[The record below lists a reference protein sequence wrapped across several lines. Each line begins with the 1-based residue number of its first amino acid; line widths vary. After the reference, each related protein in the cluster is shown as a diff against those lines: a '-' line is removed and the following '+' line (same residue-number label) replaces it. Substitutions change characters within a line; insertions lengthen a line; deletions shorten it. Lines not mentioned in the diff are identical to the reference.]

1 MSLRPIFN
9 RLLDPLVTLLYPQLC
24 TGCGRSDVRLADGT
38 ACADCWAATRIFGMD
53 DLLCSKCG
61 AFLAA
66 GASHLRPDCGEC
78 SDHFY
83 DAARA
88 AGSYERAI
96 TAAVLQMKTAEYVP
110 RTVRDHLISAFERL
124 ELNNVPVVVPVPL
137 SKQRAHERGFNQA
150 EIMAKVISEHA
161 GLRLDT
167 HSLVRRGDT
176 PMHRAAMDRK
186 AREATVKNVFEVV
199 RPALINGNDILLID
213 DLMTSGATASQCAKA
228 LKKSGAGT
236 VIVLTLARAG

>member
-9 RLLDPLVTLLYPQLC
+9 RLIDPLVSLLYPQFC
-24 TGCGRSDVRLADGT
+24 TGCGKSIVRLADGP
-38 ACADCWAATRIFGMD
+38 ACADCWAATRIFGD
-53 DLLCSKCG
+53 HDLLCGKCG
-61 AFLAA
+61 AFLAE
-66 GASHLRPDCGEC
+66 GASHLHPDCGEC
-78 SDHFY
+78 GDHFY

-88 AGSYERAI
+88 AGLYERAI
-96 TAAVLQMKTAEYVP
+96 TAAVLQMKSAEHVP
-110 RTVRDHLISAFERL
+110 RTVRDHLIAAFERM
-124 ELNNVPVVVPVPL
+124 ELNYAPIVVPVPL

-150 EIMAKVISEHA
+150 EILAKVISEHA
-161 GLRLDT
+161 GLNMDP

-199 RPALINGNDILLID
+199 RPALINGGDILLID

-228 LKKSGAGT
+228 LKKSGAGK